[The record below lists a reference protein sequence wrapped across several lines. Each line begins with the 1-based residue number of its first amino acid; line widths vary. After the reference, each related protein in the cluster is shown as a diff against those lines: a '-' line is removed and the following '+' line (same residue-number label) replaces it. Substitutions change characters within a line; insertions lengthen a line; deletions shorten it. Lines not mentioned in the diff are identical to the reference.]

1 MVVSLPLMVTEL
13 SLTSSR
19 APPLKWPMPLAST
32 TVPRAEAPCSM
43 TVLPSTAI
51 GSATVAEKLWPVV
64 LLFELRVSPSRTVIS
79 VPSGMVI
86 VCATGLVS
94 VPLSGVP
101 PPPPPPVPPLPPPV
115 AALEL
120 SEEAGALDLL
130 QAIRK
135 DSANSAKIHNKDF
148 AFKQTPLMTPRW
160 CSGNYSLCG
169 GSPLSDLGHNPS
181 SNSNALA

>member
-64 LLFELRVSPSRTVIS
+64 LLFELRVSPRRTVIS
-79 VPSGMVI
+79 VPTGMVI

-101 PPPPPPVPPLPPPV
+101 PPPPV

-120 SEEAGALDLL
+120 SEEAGEVDLL
-130 QAIRK
+130 QASRK
-135 DSANSAKIHNKDF
+135 DSANSAKTHSRYF
-148 AFKQTPLMTPRW
+148 AFKQTPLDDTWMV
-160 CSGNYSLCG
+160 SGNYSLCRCYRAE
-169 GSPLSDLGHNPS
+169 PS
-181 SNSNALA
+181 